1 MFASSN
7 NPKNLIIMK
16 TSVLTILAVV
26 FFLGSSIAQSSSKIP
41 LIGSKAPSFTANS
54 TNGKLKFP
62 DDYGKNWKI
71 LFSHPQDFTPVCS
84 SELLELANLQ
94 PEFDKL
100 GVKIAIIST
109 DDIEQHN
116 MWKAYLEELDY
127 KGYGKKEIHFPV
139 IDDQN
144 KTVSREYGM
153 LHEPVSSNKDVRG
166 VFVID
171 PENVVRSVNFYPM
184 QVGRNMEEVI
194 RLVEALQ
201 TVDQAKVLTPA
212 NWEKGGDVMVPYYP
226 YTKEQLAANPEL
238 KDEYYSMGNRMWFKK
253 GSK

>member
-1 MFASSN
+1 
-7 NPKNLIIMK
+7 MK

-26 FFLGSSIAQSSSKIP
+26 FLIGSSIAQSSSKIP
-41 LIGSKAPSFTANS
+41 LIGSKAPSFKANS
-54 TNGKLKFP
+54 TQGKIEFP
-62 DDYGKNWKI
+62 DDFGKNWKI

-109 DDIEQHN
+109 DNIDQHK
-116 MWKAYLEELDY
+116 MWVEHLEEIDY
-127 KGYGKKEIHFPV
+127 KGHGTKKINFPV
-139 IDDQN
+139 IEDTQ
-144 KTVSREYGM
+144 KTTSKLYGM

-171 PENVVRSVNFYPM
+171 PENVIRSVNFYPM
-184 QVGRNMEEVI
+184 QVGRNMDEIVRI
-194 RLVEALQ
+194 VEALQ

-212 NWEKGGDVMVPYYP
+212 NWKMGDDVMVPYYP

-238 KDEYYSMGNRMWFKK
+238 KDEFYSMGNRMWFKK
-253 GSK
+253 GDK

>member
-1 MFASSN
+1 
-7 NPKNLIIMK
+7 MK
-16 TSVLTILAVV
+16 TTFLTLLAVV
-26 FFLGSSIAQSSSKIP
+26 FIAGTSVAQSSSKIP
-41 LIGSKAPSFTANS
+41 LIGSKAPSFKAES
-54 TNGKLKFP
+54 TKGKMEFP
-62 DDYGKNWKI
+62 NDYGKSWKI

-94 PEFDKL
+94 KEFESLDVKL
-100 GVKIAIIST
+100 AIIST

-116 MWKAYLEELDY
+116 MWVAYLEEIDY
-127 KGYGKKEIHFPV
+127 KGHGPQKINFPV
-139 IDDQN
+139 IDDSD
-144 KTVSREYGM
+144 KTASKLYGM

-184 QVGRNMEEVI
+184 QVGRNMDEIV

-226 YTKEQLAANPEL
+226 YTKEQLAANPAL
-238 KDEYYSMGNRMWFKK
+238 KDEFYSMGNRMWFKK
-253 GSK
+253 ANK